1 MEKVIQF
8 FNLALPCPAEIP
20 NCEQLR
26 EEFQKEVN
34 ETMRRGGGCYSC
46 VERRI
51 RNAWTTRIQAL
62 FNT

>member
-8 FNLALPCPAEIP
+8 FNSALPCPEEIP

-34 ETMRRGGGCYSC
+34 EGVQRGGCHSC